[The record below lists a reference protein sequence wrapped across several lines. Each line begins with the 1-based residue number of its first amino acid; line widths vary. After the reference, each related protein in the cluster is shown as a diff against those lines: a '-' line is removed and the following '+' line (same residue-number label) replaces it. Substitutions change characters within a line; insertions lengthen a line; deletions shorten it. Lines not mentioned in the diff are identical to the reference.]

1 MTTQFPSKCAGFEAL
16 LQHFPSIYSVKI
28 VAITITNILSSAVQA
43 NFFDRDRASQHPLH
57 MTTHQLVHTFETIE
71 QCSTNCPR
79 PCVMQVLEELEMMP
93 RWICDPSQVEQNNAQ
108 HSILTKNAPSN
119 ARSLRPLLNDAGNAD
134 GGALYALSHNQFLL
148 IIAPVACLLILC
160 VAISLRRCNASSSMA
175 AI

>member
-93 RWICDPSQVEQNNAQ
+93 RWICDPSQAQ